1 MAVTTTFRRRRT
13 PKDPEGRMPLREHLE
28 ELRKRLFRAAIGVV
42 VGAAAGWWLWPNVV
56 LPALERPFNSLGGR
70 GGLNFAGAIS
80 PLDIQVKGALWVG
93 LIVSSPVWIYQLWA
107 FVTPGLTRKERG
119 YAVGFVS
126 VGVPL
131 FLAGMGLA
139 WYILPTTMKLIQQ
152 FTPNSAFNYID
163 APSYLSFVMRLLL
176 AFGIAF
182 LVPVLLVALN
192 FIGLLPGSVV
202 LKQWRIVVFLC
213 FLFSAV
219 FTPTP
224 DALTM
229 IVMACPMILLFGV
242 AIFICVV
249 NDKRR
254 LRNRPQDDYSELA
267 DDAASPL

>member
-1 MAVTTTFRRRRT
+1 MAVTTFRRGRA

-28 ELRKRLFRAAIGVV
+28 ELRKRLFRAALFIV

-56 LPALERPFNSLGGR
+56 LPTLESPFDSIGDG
-70 GGLNFAGAIS
+70 GGLNFAGAVS

-107 FVTPGLTRKERG
+107 FVTPGLTRRERTW
-119 YAVGFVS
+119 AIGFVS
-126 VGVPL
+126 AGVPL
-131 FLAGMGLA
+131 FLAGMALA
-139 WYILPTTMKLIQQ
+139 WYILPTTMGLITQ
-152 FTPNSAFNYID
+152 FTPDDAYNFID

-182 LVPVLLVALN
+182 LVPVVLVALN
-192 FIGLLPGSVV
+192 FAGLLSGGAV
-202 LKQWRIVVFLC
+202 LKQWRITVFLC

-229 IVMACPMILLFGV
+229 IVMAMPMIFLFAV
-242 AIFICVV
+242 ATTICVL

-254 LRNRPQDDYSELA
+254 RRRDGAPELERLSDDE
-267 DDAASPL
+267 ASPL

>member
-1 MAVTTTFRRRRT
+1 MAVTTSRRFRT
-13 PKDPEGRMPLREHLE
+13 PKDPEGRMPLREHLD
-28 ELRKRLFRAAIGVV
+28 ELRKRLFRAALGVV
-42 VGAAAGWWLWPNVV
+42 LGAAAGWWLWPNVV
-56 LPALERPFNSLGGR
+56 LPALAAPVEAINA

-93 LIVSSPVWIYQLWA
+93 VIASSPIWIYQLWA
-107 FVTPGLTRKERG
+107 FVTPGLTKKERG
-119 YAVGFVS
+119 YAIGFVIA
-126 VGVPL
+126 GVPL
-131 FLAGMGLA
+131 FLAGLA
-139 WYILPTTMKLIQQ
+139 LAYFILPTTIKLIQA
-152 FTPNSAFNYID
+152 FTPDGAFNFVD

-192 FIGLLPGSVV
+192 FAGLVKGRMI

-213 FLFSAV
+213 FVFAAV

-229 IVMACPMILLFGV
+229 IVMACPLIFLFFIAIGV
-242 AIFICVV
+242 CLW

-254 LRNRPQDDYSELA
+254 AKNAPPELFPDLDD
-267 DDAASPL
+267 DTASPL